1 MIRNEKAQ
9 LYTIEA
15 VASALLLVMVVIFV
29 LKASPMTPNSASS
42 SHQQVEV
49 QLMSQGYDLLTVLD
63 YVPEGSTGD
72 SQLKQAIA
80 SWNGME
86 FSGQA
91 AVRPYGGPTNVTAN
105 AFKEALGDAGI
116 VYNLEVFFYT
126 PSGISS
132 RPMLWNGKPSD
143 NAVTVSK
150 NIVLNDEDLDSNPD
164 LRSIIP
170 DIDSGTKFYNIVE
183 VKLTLWRM

>member
-15 VASALLLVMVVIFV
+15 IASALLLVMVVIFV
-29 LKASPMTPNSASS
+29 LKAAPMTATSSS
-42 SHQQVEV
+42 SHQQVEA
-49 QLMSQGYDLLTVLD
+49 QLSSQGHDLLTVLD
-63 YVPEGSTGD
+63 YAPAGSTN
-72 SQLKQAIA
+72 SQLKQAIT

-86 FSGQA
+86 FLGQA
-91 AVRPYGGPTNVTAN
+91 AVLPYGGPTNVTAV

-116 VYNLEVFFYT
+116 VYNLEVYFYT
-126 PSGISS
+126 STGISS
-132 RPMLWNGKPSD
+132 RPVLWNGKPSD

-150 NIVLNDEDLDSNPD
+150 SIVLNDQDMVSNPD
-164 LRSIIP
+164 LSSIIP
-170 DIDSGTKFYNIVE
+170 DIDSSTTKFYNIVE

>member
-15 VASALLLVMVVIFV
+15 IACALLLVLVVIFV
-29 LKASPMTPNSASS
+29 IKAAPMTPNSSSS
-42 SHQQVEV
+42 SHQQIEV
-49 QLMSQGYDLLTVLD
+49 QLTSQGYDLLTVLD
-63 YVPEGSTGD
+63 YVPEGSTD
-72 SQLKQAIA
+72 LSQLKQAIA

-91 AVRPYGGPTNVTAN
+91 AVSPYGGPTNVTAN
-105 AFKEALGDAGI
+105 DFKEALGDAGI
-116 VYNLEVFFYT
+116 VYNLEVFFNT
-126 PSGISS
+126 SAGISS

-143 NAVTVSK
+143 NAVIVSK
-150 NIVLNDEDLDSNPD
+150 SIVLNDEDMAINTD
-164 LRSIIP
+164 LKSIIP
-170 DIDSGTKFYNIVE
+170 DIDLGTKFYNIVE

>member
-15 VASALLLVMVVIFV
+15 VASALLLIMVVIFV
-29 LKASPMTPNSASS
+29 IKAAPMAPNSSSS
-42 SHQQVEV
+42 SHQQVEA
-49 QLMSQGYDLLTVLD
+49 QLTTQGYDLLTILD
-63 YVPEGSTGD
+63 YVPEGNTN

-80 SWNGME
+80 NWNGME

-91 AVRPYGGPTNVTAN
+91 AVRPYGGPINVTAKD
-105 AFKEALGDAGI
+105 FKEALGDAGI

-126 PSGISS
+126 SSGISS
-132 RPMLWNGKPSD
+132 RPMLWNGNPSD

-150 NIVLNDEDLDSNPD
+150 SIVLNDEDMVSNQD
-164 LRSIIP
+164 LSSIIP
-170 DIDSGTKFYNIVE
+170 DLDPGTKFYNIVE

>member
-15 VASALLLVMVVIFV
+15 VASALLLIMVVIFV
-29 LKASPMTPNSASS
+29 LKGAPMSPNSSS
-42 SHQQVEV
+42 ASHQKVEAS
-49 QLMSQGYDLLTVLD
+49 LSTRGHDLLRVLD
-63 YVPEGSTGD
+63 YVHEEERA

-86 FSGQA
+86 VSGQA
-91 AVRPYGGPTNVTAN
+91 AVRPLGGPTNITAN
-105 AFKEALGDAGI
+105 VFKEALSDAGI
-116 VYNLEVFFYT
+116 VYNLEVFFT
-126 PSGISS
+126 TSSGISS

-143 NAVTVSK
+143 NAVTVST
-150 NIVLNDEDLDSNPD
+150 NIVLNDEDMVLNPE
-164 LRSIIP
+164 LSSMIP
-170 DIDSGTKFYNIVE
+170 EIDPVTTFYNIVE